1 MKAAIFLD
9 SANHERFF
17 TLLQQFGT
25 GVKKCGDS
33 PNFIRGHDCD
43 DSDINIIFG
52 SWKNR
57 TSSHHVVKNEV
68 LRSAKPFI
76 CIETPLLGRRQV
88 SEHMRDEYFR
98 VGINGFLF
106 DTGTFNSG
114 CHSNDRWKKI
124 QKDLNVNIQP
134 WRESGNKIIIPLQLP
149 GDASL
154 RGENITKWCY
164 ESAATVRQ
172 YTDKPIE
179 VRTPQLVRE
188 FEQKYISKLSAIENL
203 SFQDGKRV
211 GLIESFKNAH
221 ATVTYT
227 SGYAV
232 DSVVNGIPTIACN
245 PGNFTYNISSNLLKD
260 INDPKM
266 AARGDW
272 LANLSYSQWH
282 RSEIESG
289 ETWAHLKGLL

>member
-9 SANHERFF
+9 SANHDRFF
-17 TLLQQFGT
+17 TLLKQFGA
-25 GVKKCGDS
+25 GIQACGDA
-33 PNFIRGHDCD
+33 PNFIRGYEKD

-57 TSSHHVVKNEV
+57 SDTHHIVKSRV
-68 LRSAKPFI
+68 IQSGMPFI
-76 CIETPLLGRRQV
+76 CLETPLLGRRQV
-88 SEHMRDEYFR
+88 SEHADDEYFR

-114 CHSNDRWKKI
+114 NHCSDRWEKL
-124 QKDLNVNIQP
+124 QKDLDIHIQP
-134 WRESGNKIIIPLQLP
+134 WRKSGHRIVIALQLP

-154 RGENITKWCY
+154 RGQNITEWCY
-164 ESAATVRQ
+164 NTANDIRQ
-172 YTDKPIE
+172 YTDRPIE
-179 VRTPQLVRE
+179 IRSPQINRTFDSLYMSRLLKIPNV
-188 FEQKYISKLSAIENL
+188 
-203 SFQDGKRV
+203 SFQDGEKV
-211 GLIESFKNAH
+211 KLLDSFKNTH
-221 ATVTYT
+221 ATVTYS

-232 DSVVNGIPTIACN
+232 DSVVNGVPTIACN

-266 AARGDW
+266 VDRSEW

-289 ETWAHLKGLL
+289 EAWTHLKGLL